1 MKKNFH
7 QMMKSA
13 CYAVLLVFLSLF
25 FSNSAVAG
33 ILHFK
38 MTAPKTTLA
47 IGETTT
53 VTVLAWVNDSIAAPA
68 NGLDTWQLDLSVN
81 NNGVVGIT
89 KTGSVAD
96 ITLLAPNP
104 DPAWSGWKAST
115 VNTPVTGEVRAVAVN
130 QLVVGAP
137 SYTGVGG
144 FSQIFTFKI
153 EALAN
158 GIATYTITDDGEGLF
173 GILADGTQYDNS
185 ITPGS
190 VIFDAGSS
198 NNTFTVIP
206 EPTTLAIFAF
216 AGLFAALRRK

>member
-1 MKKNFH
+1 MKKIH
-7 QMMKSA
+7 HLMKSA
-13 CYAVLLVFLSLF
+13 IFVYTLISIVLFVNYAD
-25 FSNSAVAG
+25 AG
-33 ILHFK
+33 TLHFK

-68 NGLDTWQLDLSVN
+68 NGLDTWQLDLGVN

-89 KTGSVAD
+89 KTGTVAD

-104 DPAWSGWKAST
+104 DPTWSRWDPTS
-115 VNTPVTGEVRAVAVN
+115 VNSPITGEVRKVAVN
-130 QLVVGAP
+130 QVGVGDP

-144 FSQIFTFKI
+144 FSEIFTFKI

-158 GIATYTITDDGEGLF
+158 GIATYTIKDDGEGFF
-173 GILADGTQYDNS
+173 GILADNTLYDNS
-185 ITPGS
+185 VTPGS
-190 VIFDAGSS
+190 VVFDAESS